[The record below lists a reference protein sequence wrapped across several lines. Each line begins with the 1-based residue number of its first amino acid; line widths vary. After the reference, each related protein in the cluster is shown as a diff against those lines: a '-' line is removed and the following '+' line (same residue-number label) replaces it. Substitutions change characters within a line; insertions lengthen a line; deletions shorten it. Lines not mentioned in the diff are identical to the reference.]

1 MDARTTVEQDD
12 AMLQLLADA
21 APVPLGIPSW
31 ILKEMTTRVE
41 FPVPPAEVLGLDGKE
56 VSAEMLTEYKDKA
69 GYQFS
74 WGTVSESVSEVTG
87 EEGTALC
94 GAFEISPETIL
105 KALPRPDIFEDV
117 MIAMYNQHPQANFR
131 FECDE
136 AYGSWYVMQ
145 FFAEG
150 KREIAALR
158 SWLAKTFIPKV
169 LPDLLKSAEDLISLY
184 RTDEERFYI
193 QNVQWMIG
201 EKDASDMHINA
212 EKPVHGQESNA
223 TLH

>member
-94 GAFEISPETIL
+94 GAFAAVDALSGKTLWIFRANDNWRAAPMTYTIQGRQYVAVAAGGEGGQCGQVVGTHARIGSAQGL
-105 KALPRPDIFEDV
+105 NAVSLSAPLRGCQPRP
-117 MIAMYNQHPQANFR
+117 
-131 FECDE
+131 
-136 AYGSWYVMQ
+136 
-145 FFAEG
+145 
-150 KREIAALR
+150 
-158 SWLAKTFIPKV
+158 
-169 LPDLLKSAEDLISLY
+169 
-184 RTDEERFYI
+184 
-193 QNVQWMIG
+193 
-201 EKDASDMHINA
+201 
-212 EKPVHGQESNA
+212 
-223 TLH
+223 